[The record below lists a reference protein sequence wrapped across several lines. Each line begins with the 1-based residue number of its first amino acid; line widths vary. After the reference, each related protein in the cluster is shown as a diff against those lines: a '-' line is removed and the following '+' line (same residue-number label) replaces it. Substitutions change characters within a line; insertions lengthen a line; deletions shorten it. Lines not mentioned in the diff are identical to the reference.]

1 MVRGSPSLLLPG
13 SCKCYGQDSM
23 PCLWLNHKFL
33 STRDNYM
40 QCVILDWILDG
51 RKKAVRDIIG
61 TMDKIGIWPAD

>member
-1 MVRGSPSLLLPG
+1 
-13 SCKCYGQDSM
+13 M